1 MNSKEFERLL
11 AFLSGWTKSEVD
23 QRTRPL
29 RELGILDKGAGR
41 HTPDLTHVH
50 ASTMLL
56 TLVARRATDSLEI
69 TRKLLRLRAVLPPKA
84 PEWLQ
89 LMLTGDR
96 LVEALALVLASPDSA
111 VIEDLRIQADGSIA
125 WVTIRRGATSCRV
138 WFTASDEARQFV
150 ADYPDAYYAQGGTY
164 VGHCFCMGEG
174 AFAEIA
180 LSLREKTESG
190 GVGYKPE

>member
-69 TRKLLRLRAVLPPKA
+69 TRKLLQLRAVLPPKA

-111 VIEDLRIQADGSIA
+111 AIADLRIPTNASHA
-125 WVTIRRGATSCRV
+125 WMTIRRGTSSYRV
-138 WFTASDEARQFV
+138 WFTESDKGRQFV
-150 ADYPDAYYAQGGTY
+150 ADDPDTYYAQGGTY

-180 LSLREKTESG
+180 LSLREKNGSG
-190 GVGYKPE
+190 EAGYKPE